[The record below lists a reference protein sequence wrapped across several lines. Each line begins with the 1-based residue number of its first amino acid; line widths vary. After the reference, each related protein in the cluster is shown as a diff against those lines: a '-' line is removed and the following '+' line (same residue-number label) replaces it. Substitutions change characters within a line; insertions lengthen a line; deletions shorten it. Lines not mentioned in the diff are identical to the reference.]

1 MASAFEHRA
10 LELQDKKPIVFTALS
25 KKYFYLRML
34 IVKFVLEAGC
44 VPLNPFMA
52 FDYFLADAV
61 DRDVVRNANNVLV
74 DTAAELWTFG
84 SISNGVFAEIKLAKT
99 KGKTVR
105 HFACVNDRTFKEIGP
120 DQLEFEDGV
129 EAFKNE
135 L

>member
-1 MASAFEHRA
+1 MATAFEHRA

-34 IVKFVLEAGC
+34 IVKFVLEAGY
-44 VPLNPFMA
+44 VPLNPFMS
-52 FDYFLADAV
+52 FDYFLADTV
-61 DRDVVRNANNVLV
+61 DRDIVRQANNVLV
-74 DTAAELWTFG
+74 DVAAELWVFG
-84 SISNGVFAEIKLAKT
+84 SISNGVFAEIKQIKAA
-99 KGKTVR
+99 GKSVR
-105 HFACVNDRTFKEIGP
+105 YFACINDREFKEISP